1 MEVTVIVNGA
11 EVGKDDIRI
20 DASVSIREEIVHA
33 IGRACEK
40 YHAMPHTIGIK
51 IGDEVHTY

>member
-11 EVGKDDIRI
+11 EVGKDNIRV
-20 DASVSIREEIVHA
+20 DADVSIRQEINNA

-40 YHAMPHTIGIK
+40 YHAQPHTIGIR
-51 IGDEVHTY
+51 IGSEVHTY